1 MGCLWI
7 PEGPPVLG
15 LRAEEK
21 PLLEGCIQAGAVVSE
36 DGADCPCPVAPVSH
50 YYCALIWPVVLCGSV
65 GVVQSF
71 VCVRAE
77 FLAACVSDIRECG
90 DLEKLP
96 APVHL
101 LVEFVIV
108 WEVGD

>member
-1 MGCLWI
+1 MGCSWI

-21 PLLEGCIQAGAVVSE
+21 PLLEGCMQVGAVVGE
-36 DGADCPCPVAPVSH
+36 DGADCTCPVAPVSH
-50 YYCALIWPVVLCGSV
+50 DYRSLIGPVILCGAM
-65 GVVQSF
+65 GMIQPF

-77 FLAACVSDIRECG
+77 SLAACVSDIREGG
-90 DLEKLP
+90 DLEELP
-96 APVHL
+96 APIHL
-101 LVEFVIV
+101 PVEFVFV